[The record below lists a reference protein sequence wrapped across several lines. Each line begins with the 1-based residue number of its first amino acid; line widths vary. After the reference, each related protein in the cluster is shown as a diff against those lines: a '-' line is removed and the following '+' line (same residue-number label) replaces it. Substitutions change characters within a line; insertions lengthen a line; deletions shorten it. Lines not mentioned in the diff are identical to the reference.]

1 MAETQNTVIEY
12 PVGLSEIPFA
22 SFLQIEKYSY
32 DEAMKTV
39 AKEQND
45 ALGSLQRSQLG
56 NAIDLIGKAQEG
68 AYASGDF
75 SEGQNERFNEVYNL
89 AKESQYKSG
98 TSRTAPTV
106 KSVNITDPNVDKN
119 LIVIVNGEEITV
131 GQLLQRKQEMRD
143 RQNKGLM
150 SKKCMLPLPNEFQ
163 YKYGADWNNEFK
175 LGTLALAADDAGRFL
190 ATTAAGGLIGGGGS
204 ALAQYLSNPV
214 SGNASKTMLKSLGI
228 DPTKVVQGAAGGA
241 ATAAN
246 LYGVNSQ
253 LNPTNLAGLA
263 GLAPNENSIQFFQRM
278 QSRQFSFRFEL
289 AARNKKESQTIIE
302 IIEWFKRGMHPG
314 SKQGRGS
321 AVLLT
326 FPDVFVLCPKFVQC
340 DESGDPVGDPIQHPM
355 MPKTKI
361 CALTNLTINT
371 TPFGQLQ
378 TVFDGSIPLVTMELM
393 FMETTKLTRADME
406 GSTYTDEKA
415 SRVVGVR
422 TSEGGFVTDGD
433 NKFTGVVTY

>member
-45 ALGSLQRSQLG
+45 ALGSLQRSQLS
-56 NAIDLIGKAQEG
+56 NAIDLIGDAQEL

-75 SEGQNERFNEVYNL
+75 SEGQDRRYNETYQAANRKDSALF
-89 AKESQYKSG
+89 SG
-98 TSRTAPTV
+98 GQI
-106 KSVNITDPNVDKN
+106 NIYDPNVDKSI
-119 LIVIVNGEEITV
+119 IVIVNGEEISV
-131 GQLLQRKQEMRD
+131 GQLLQKKQEMKD
-143 RQNKGLM
+143 RQSKGLM

-190 ATTAAGGLIGGGGS
+190 TTTAAGATIGGGSS

-214 SGNASKTMLKSLGI
+214 SGNSSKVLKSLGI

-241 ATAAN
+241 AKAAN

-289 AARNKKESQTIIE
+289 AARNKKESNTIVE

-314 SKQGRGS
+314 AKQGRGS

-326 FPDVFVLCPKFVQC
+326 FPDVFVLCPKFVRC
-340 DESGDPVGDPIQHPM
+340 DEDGNPIGDPIQHPM

-406 GSTYTDEKA
+406 GSTFTDERA
-415 SRVVGVR
+415 SKVAGIR
-422 TSEGGFVTDGD
+422 TSEGNFVTDPD
-433 NKFTGVVTY
+433 KKFTGVVTY